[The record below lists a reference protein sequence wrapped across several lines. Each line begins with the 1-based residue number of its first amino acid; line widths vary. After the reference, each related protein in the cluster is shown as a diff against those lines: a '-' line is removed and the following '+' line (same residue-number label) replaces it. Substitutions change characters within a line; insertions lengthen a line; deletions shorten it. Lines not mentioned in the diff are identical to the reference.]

1 MDPFDDIAGAVAGRL
16 ALELED
22 AVAGARGDRGDLA
35 QAVIAWLGSGGLAQL
50 TTRFQQA
57 GLGHVMSSWVGTGE
71 NLPVS
76 PDQIVG
82 AVGTGQLGVLARQV
96 GLDPRAVAGQLATIL
111 PVIIDRLTPAGA
123 VPGGDALG
131 DALARLRKLF

>member
-1 MDPFDDIAGAVAGRL
+1 MDPFDDVAGAVGGRL

-22 AVAGARGDRGDLA
+22 AVAGAREEKGNLA

-57 GLGHVMSSWVGTGE
+57 GLGHVVSSWVGTGE

-96 GLDPRAVAGQLATIL
+96 GLDPRAVAGPLATIL
-111 PVIIDRLTPAGA
+111 PAVVDRLTPGGA
-123 VPGGDALG
+123 LPAGDALG
-131 DALARLRKLF
+131 EALARLRKVF